1 MNHREHVTLSSSGL
15 KTGGIEAPL
24 FDGTQPCAQADP
36 DSWFPEKHTNT
47 HEVKAVMRVCQACE
61 FKEPCLEYALKEDL
75 WGIWGGTTE
84 RQRMRL
90 RRTYRVA

>member
-1 MNHREHVTLSSSGL
+1 MSQMGHVTHKDSGL
-15 KTGGIEAPL
+15 RTDGTNAPF
-24 FDGTQPCAQADP
+24 FDGTQPCAQSDP
-36 DSWFPEKHTNT
+36 ESWFPEKHTNT

-84 RQRMRL
+84 RQRARI
-90 RRTYRVA
+90 RRTYR